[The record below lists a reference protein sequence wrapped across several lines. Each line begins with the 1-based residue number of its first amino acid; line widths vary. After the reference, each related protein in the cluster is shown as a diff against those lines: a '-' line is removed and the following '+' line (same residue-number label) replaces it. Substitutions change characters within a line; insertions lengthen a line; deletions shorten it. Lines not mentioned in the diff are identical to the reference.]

1 MEAQSCRNATT
12 LDGFDSDDFV
22 LARRGGMEYLRTVGS
37 TVGALTLDLDQGNVF
52 DVTLG
57 GNVQFT
63 FTGGLAGRAQSFTLI
78 LRNTSSRTI
87 TWPASVRWPAA
98 TAPTLTS
105 GNKVDIFTFITVDAG
120 TKWYGFVAG
129 QNFAS

>member
-57 GNVQFT
+57 GNVQLT

-78 LRNTSSRTI
+78 LRNTNSRTV
-87 TWPASVRWPAA
+87 TWPNSVDWAGGA
-98 TAPTLTS
+98 APTLSTGAS
-105 GNKVDIFTFITVDAG
+105 DVDVFTFLTVNAG
-120 TKWYGFVAG
+120 GTWFGFVAG
-129 QNFAS
+129 QDMS